1 MAGRTVGKLHGGGE
15 GRPQRA
21 QLEAAAREAGGGL
34 TRGRTACDGFGGT
47 FLTFSG
53 WAQSRN
59 QGSCQLFKNKQ
70 YNSLKAKIS
79 YPIMQ
84 DTFSPF
90 EKSYSVK

>member
-59 QGSCQLFKNKQ
+59 QGSCQLSIKTWSF
-70 YNSLKAKIS
+70 YRGYWWLPVGDSLVSWAG
-79 YPIMQ
+79 
-84 DTFSPF
+84 
-90 EKSYSVK
+90 